1 MIFCRGKVNDIKED
15 STNFVQDIE
24 DLWIDMY
31 ERGFIEEADVANIQ
45 GGIAYYFLLILI
57 LFAYKWFVNRKMLVI
72 A

>member
-31 ERGFIEEADVANIQ
+31 ERGFIEEADVVNIQ
-45 GGIAYYFLLILI
+45 GGIAYYFLLTL
-57 LFAYKWFVNRKMLVI
+57 LVFAYKRFVNRKMLVI